1 MTANKEKKN
10 VKQRGGHTHGW
21 GHKKKHRGAGS
32 RGGRGMAGSGKRA
45 DQNKMRVLKQFG
57 TKYFGKHGF
66 KSKKQFTLKS
76 INLYEIE
83 KLGKDIV
90 ELKGYKVLG
99 TGNLTKKIKI
109 TANKFSKKALE
120 KIKKTGGEA
129 VTYGEDNVGDN

>member
-1 MTANKEKKN
+1 MKGKTKKN

-45 DQNKMRVLKQFG
+45 DQNKMRVFKEFG
-57 TKYFGKHGF
+57 TKYFGKFGF

-83 KLGKDIV
+83 RLGKNKV

-99 TGNLTKKIKI
+99 TGDLTKKIKI